1 MTETMYCMLTTPTG
15 SNITDDELSM
25 AAEKFEES
33 KELAE
38 GGMANLLD
46 SDVRKGGREGGRE
59 RGREGGREGERERG
73 REGGKIVRIEGSAI
87 LPLGSHISPH
97 NYHLSLVSPS
107 QVEQV
112 NQLDAFVEALLE
124 YHRQCA
130 DVLEGMHSALT
141 DQIAQ
146 ASSR

>member
-1 MTETMYCMLTTPTG
+1 MTEAMYCMLTTPTG

-59 RGREGGREGERERG
+59 GGRGREGEREGGRREG
-73 REGGKIVRIEGSAI
+73 EREGGG
-87 LPLGSHISPH
+87 
-97 NYHLSLVSPS
+97 
-107 QVEQV
+107 
-112 NQLDAFVEALLE
+112 
-124 YHRQCA
+124 
-130 DVLEGMHSALT
+130 
-141 DQIAQ
+141 
-146 ASSR
+146 

>member
-1 MTETMYCMLTTPTG
+1 MIEAMYCLLTMPTG

-46 SDVRKGGREGGRE
+46 SDVREGKEGGEKGGRRVGEDGGRE
-59 RGREGGREGERERG
+59 EERREGE
-73 REGGKIVRIEGSAI
+73 GGPTHFSTQLLTV
-87 LPLGSHISPH
+87 L
-97 NYHLSLVSPS
+97 HLSPVSPS